1 MTNTSSRLTIWCT
14 LSALLIALSAACL
27 YLGSTDIS
35 LLPTDTARYILL
47 ELRLPALL
55 MALAAG
61 IALSLSGLV
70 MQTVMGNPLAD
81 PSLLGVSAGASL
93 GSGIALMV
101 LGGTFLGGQLSMGGL
116 ALTIGLSLTG
126 ALCVTGILILC
137 SGIVRQR
144 TTLLLVGV
152 MLSFMIS
159 SIVGTLNYFASADA
173 LKSFVVWGLGSL
185 NGVLR
190 SWALLALCISLV
202 SSLLLLLLQRPLD
215 ALLLGEA
222 HATTVGYSLRRT
234 RTTLLFV
241 ASLLTALTTALC
253 GPIAF
258 VGLAVPHAAR
268 LLWRTSQHGVLIPA
282 CTLLGALVLVICH
295 LLCQLPALWGVG
307 CILPL
312 NVLTPLLGAP
322 IVIAI
327 LLKR

>member
-1 MTNTSSRLTIWCT
+1 MSSRLSIWCT
-14 LSALLIALSAACL
+14 LLVLLIVLSAASLCL
-27 YLGSTDIS
+27 GTTDITQ
-35 LLPTDTARYILL
+35 LDADTARYILL

-61 IALSLSGLV
+61 IGLSLSGLV

-101 LGGTFLGGQLSMGGL
+101 MGGSLTGGQLSAGGFALTMGL
-116 ALTIGLSLTG
+116 ALAG
-126 ALCVTGILILC
+126 ALIVTGILVLC
-137 SGIVRQR
+137 SGIVSQR

-185 NGVLR
+185 SGVVR
-190 SWALLALCISLV
+190 SWALLSLCISLA
-202 SSLLLLLLQRPLD
+202 SGLLLLLLQRPLD
-215 ALLLGEA
+215 ALLLGET

-234 RTTLLFV
+234 RTVLLCV
-241 ASLLTALTTALC
+241 ASLLTALITALC

-268 LLWRTSQHGVLIPA
+268 LLWRTSQHGTLIPA
-282 CTLLGALVLVICH
+282 CTLLGALVLVGCH
-295 LLCQLPALWGVG
+295 LLCQLPALWDVG
-307 CILPL
+307 SILPI

-322 IVIAI
+322 VVMGI
-327 LLKR
+327 LLSRK